1 MTRIKLQE
9 TNIIMIWITWKT
21 NASAYEKIET
31 LKELLQGKERK
42 TPTREREELQHP
54 RTAFQFH
61 KVNH

>member
-1 MTRIKLQE
+1 
-9 TNIIMIWITWKT
+9 MIWITWKT

-31 LKELLQGKERK
+31 LKELLQGKEHK